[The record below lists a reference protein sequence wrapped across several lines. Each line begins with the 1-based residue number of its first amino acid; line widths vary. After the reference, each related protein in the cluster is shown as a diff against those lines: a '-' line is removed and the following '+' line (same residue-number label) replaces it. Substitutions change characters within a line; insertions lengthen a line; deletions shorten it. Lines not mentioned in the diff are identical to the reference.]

1 MRGILPLFFVTLLF
15 ACSSPEPTIFE
26 VDVGQLKPTG
36 GMLELYG
43 VESPMKQKGKI
54 LVGQRIVE
62 KDGSGK
68 ITVNFEDSPSI
79 ICRIGYVTNGLQYYF
94 QYEIKNGTC
103 NMVRMFQDER
113 AIS

>member
-36 GMLELYG
+36 GTLELYG
-43 VESPMKQKGKI
+43 VESPMKKKGTI
-54 LVGQRIVE
+54 LVGRRVIE

-68 ITVNFEDSPSI
+68 IIVNFEGSPSI
-79 ICRIGYVTNGLQYYF
+79 ICNIGYVTNGVRYYF

-103 NMVRMFQDER
+103 NMVRMLQDEK